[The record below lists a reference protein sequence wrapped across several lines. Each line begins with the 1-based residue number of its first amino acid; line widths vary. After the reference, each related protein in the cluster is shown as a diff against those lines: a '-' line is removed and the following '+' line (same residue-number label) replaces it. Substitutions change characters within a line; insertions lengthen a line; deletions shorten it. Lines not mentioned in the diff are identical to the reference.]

1 MSLFVLKG
9 KVNARAS
16 LAAVGIGFW
25 LTMAGGVSAG
35 PNGGERIIGGNVA
48 DPADWPFIAA
58 ITTRNGAQFCGGSV
72 IAKDAVVTAAHCMFD
87 YFGRPLKR
95 REVRVVTGRPDLR
108 DESEGK
114 SIRVGRITVHQDYRR
129 NGHRD
134 VAVLNL
140 ARNTPA
146 DPVDLPTPEE
156 ADAETTPGSELW
168 VAGWGGTKPNGAK
181 PSDVLLDVAVYAI
194 SDEECEPNFSYFRA
208 DEEVCAYGARPGRQ
222 PLQRLLLRGQRRPAR
237 GRHARRQAPRR
248 ARLLRGSRVRR
259 EGAWRL
265 RRGRQE
271 PQLHRAKGPPA
282 LALAGPGMRGE
293 RERRDSNPRPP
304 A

>member
-1 MSLFVLKG
+1 VLKG

-35 PNGGERIIGGNVA
+35 PNSGERIIGGSEA

-58 ITTRNGAQFCGGSV
+58 ITTRNGSQFCGGSV

-114 SIRVGRITVHQDYRR
+114 SIRVGRITVHQEYKR

-146 DPVDLPTPEE
+146 PAVDLPTPEE

-194 SDEECEPNFSYFRA
+194 SDEECEPHFSYFRA
-208 DEEVCAYGARPGRQ
+208 SEEVCAYGAPQGGNRYNDSCYGDSGGPLVADTPGG
-222 PLQRLLLRGQRRPAR
+222 RLLVGLVSYGGRECGVREPGVYAEVAR
-237 GRHARRQAPRR
+237 N
-248 ARLLRGSRVRR
+248 LNFI
-259 EGAWRL
+259 E
-265 RRGRQE
+265 RRGRL
-271 PQLHRAKGPPA
+271 P
-282 LALAGPGMRGE
+282 
-293 RERRDSNPRPP
+293 
-304 A
+304 